1 MLELPTLVNTLGS
14 INSSKI
20 FWGMSMLMLNF
31 GARYVVADLGK
42 THEIILSHEITKKLI
57 VLSLFFV
64 ATRDI
69 LMSFILTVA
78 YIVVI
83 DGILHEKRRFCLV
96 PKSVVASGDTTF
108 KQNTV
113 SKDDYVKAKNIIDR
127 YEADQAHAKEVNDLN
142 KKLMYVNYINNV
154 KLTTL

>member
-1 MLELPTLVNTLGS
+1 MFDFATLANLSGY
-14 INSSKI
+14 INSNKI
-20 FWGMSMLMLNF
+20 MWGVSMLMLNF

-42 THEIILSHEITKKLI
+42 AHEVILSHEITKKLI
-57 VLSLFFV
+57 VLCLFFV

-96 PKSVVASGDTTF
+96 PKSIIETATA
-108 KQNTV
+108 KQHTV
-113 SKDDYVKAKNIIDR
+113 SKDDYLKARDIINR
-127 YEADQAHAKEVNDLN
+127 YETNKENDKEVIELN
-142 KKLMYVNYINNV
+142 KKTLYMNYVNNI
-154 KLTTL
+154 KMASL